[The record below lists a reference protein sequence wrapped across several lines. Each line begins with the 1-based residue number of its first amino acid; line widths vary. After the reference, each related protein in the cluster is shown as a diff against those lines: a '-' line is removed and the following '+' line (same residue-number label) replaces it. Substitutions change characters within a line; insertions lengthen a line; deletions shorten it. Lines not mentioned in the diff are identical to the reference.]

1 MNALT
6 KARTAL
12 LALVAAGTVGAGLD
26 AFAASADPHLHH
38 QMMAQGGKATKGP
51 TRSVAAFVLP
61 AVQLL
66 RADGKA
72 VALPAELDDGRAV
85 VLNFIFTTCTAICPI
100 TSQVFSEVQA
110 KLGKASNV
118 HLVSISIDPEQD
130 TPAVLQ
136 RYAERFGAGAGW
148 DFYTGTVD
156 ASIAAQKAFGVYR
169 GDKMNHTQVTL
180 VRPSM
185 NRPWIRLDGF
195 ASADE
200 LILALNPEAAKQ

>member
-1 MNALT
+1 MHAFAQLRKAGLALAALT
-6 KARTAL
+6 VLGSFAD
-12 LALVAAGTVGAGLD
+12 VFAGG
-26 AFAASADPHLHH
+26 ADPHQHH
-38 QMMAQGGKATKGP
+38 RMTANGNSVSVGP
-51 TRSVAAFVLP
+51 TRSIAAYQLP
-61 AVQLL
+61 QIQLL

-72 VALPAELDDGRAV
+72 VALPAELDDGRPV

-100 TSQVFSEVQA
+100 SSQVFSEVQA
-110 KLGKASNV
+110 RLGKTPNV

-130 TPAVLQ
+130 TPAVLR
-136 RYAERFGAGAGW
+136 RYAQRFGAGTAW

-185 NRPWIRLDGF
+185 KKPWIRLDGF
-195 ASADE
+195 ASAE
-200 LILALNPEAAKQ
+200 QLVLALNQETSK

>member
-12 LALVAAGTVGAGLD
+12 LALVAAGTVGAGFD

-38 QMMAQGGKATKGP
+38 RMMAQGEKAAKGP
-51 TRSVAAFVLP
+51 IRSVAAYALP
-61 AVQLL
+61 PVQLL

-72 VALPAELDDGRAV
+72 VALPAELDDGRPII
-85 VLNFIFTTCTAICPI
+85 LNFIFTTCTAICPI
-100 TSQVFSEVQA
+100 SSQVFSEVQA
-110 KLGKASNV
+110 KLGKAPKV
-118 HLVSISIDPEQD
+118 HLVSISTDPEQD
-130 TPAVLQ
+130 TPAVLR
-136 RYAERFGAGAGW
+136 RYAERFGAGAAW

-156 ASIAAQKAFGVYR
+156 ASVAAQKAFGVYR

-195 ASADE
+195 ASADD
-200 LILALNPEAAKQ
+200 LVLALQPETARQ